1 MIITILLEKAVHF
14 AFEIS
19 YAPSKEEWNAMTHT
33 SKAVLGKSDNI
44 QRQSSLVQDR
54 CSTNREDKNIRGIFE
69 PTYFFGGSGK
79 INLR

>member
-1 MIITILLEKAVHF
+1 MENTVHC

-19 YAPSKEEWNAMTHT
+19 YAPSKEEWIAMTHT
-33 SKAVLGKSDNI
+33 SKAVILRKSDNI

-54 CSTNREDKNIRGIFE
+54 YSTNREDKDIRGIFE

-79 INLR
+79 RNLG